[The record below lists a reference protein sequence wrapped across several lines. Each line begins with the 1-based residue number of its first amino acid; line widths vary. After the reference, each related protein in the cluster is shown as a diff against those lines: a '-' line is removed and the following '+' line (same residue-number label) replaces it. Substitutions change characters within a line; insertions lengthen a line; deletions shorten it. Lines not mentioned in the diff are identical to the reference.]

1 MNSILEAFLT
11 HAQQT
16 PNKPCILFE
25 GQTLTY
31 TALRAAAQKFA
42 QALSIWGLH
51 PTDRVALFLENSPEF
66 LIAYLGTWW
75 AGGTVVLVNTAY
87 RQVELRHI
95 LNDSSARLC
104 ITGGGQQQ
112 ELARI
117 RHDLPHLEHILETGD
132 DLTHFLN
139 PQSLIP
145 NPQSPI
151 SNPQSP
157 QPNSIAII
165 AYTSGTTGRSKG
177 AMLLH
182 RNLIAN
188 AQAICEAW
196 RWTSADHLLHMLPL
210 FHAHGLMVGMHG
222 TWVAGSSIEL
232 HRKFDA
238 ALAYTRL
245 LSEDFS
251 MFFGV
256 PTMYT
261 RLIQEAQARAQKPA
275 HLRLY
280 VSGSAPL
287 SAQTFAE
294 FENLFGQKIL
304 ERYGMTE
311 TVMNTTNPYD
321 ATDGE
326 RRPATVGRPFPRQ
339 EARVVDVRTRQP
351 LPPETI
357 GEIEVRGPHVFAGY
371 LNRPDATAESFDS
384 AGWFRTGDLGQ
395 MSADGYF
402 TITGRA
408 KELII
413 TGGYN
418 VYPREV
424 EDVLAQCPGVAEVAV
439 FGLPDAEFGE
449 CVCAAIVRA
458 DNTLMADAITTF
470 CKDQLAGYKKPR
482 QIFFVEGLP
491 RNAMGKVQKH
501 LLAASCSASPHPP
514 E

>member
-1 MNSILEAFLT
+1 MNSILEAFLR
-11 HAQQT
+11 AAERT
-16 PNKPCILFE
+16 PQKPCLVFE

-31 TALRAAAQKFA
+31 AELRSAAENFAHALIA
-42 QALSIWGLH
+42 WGLR
-51 PTDRVALFLENSPEF
+51 PGDRVALFLENSPDF

-75 AGGTVVLVNTAY
+75 AGGIVVLVNTAY

-95 LNDSSARLC
+95 LNDSGARLC
-104 ITGGGQQQ
+104 IANGAQRH
-112 ELARI
+112 ELDRI
-117 RHDLPHLEHILETGD
+117 RSDLSTLELILEDLAG
-132 DLTHFLN
+132 LTHFLTLA
-139 PQSLIP
+139 PS
-145 NPQSPI
+145 QSPI
-151 SNPQSP
+151 TNPQLPITS
-157 QPNSIAII
+157 SVAVI

-182 RNLIAN
+182 HNLIAN
-188 AQAICEAW
+188 AQAICQAW
-196 RWTSADHLLHMLPL
+196 RWTERDHLLNMLPL
-210 FHAHGLMVGMHG
+210 FHVHGLMVGMHG
-222 TWVAGSSIEL
+222 TWVAGASAEL

-238 ALAYTRL
+238 SLAYQRL
-245 LSEDFS
+245 LSGDFS
-251 MFFGV
+251 LFFGV

-261 RLIQEAQARAQKPA
+261 RLIQEAQALPHKPPP
-275 HLRLY
+275 LRLY

-287 SAQTFAE
+287 SAHTFAE
-294 FENLFGQKIL
+294 FEALFGQKIL

-321 ATDGE
+321 ARDGE
-326 RRPATVGRPFPRQ
+326 RRPGTVGQPFPHQ

-351 LPPETI
+351 LPPEIT

-371 LNRPDATAESFDS
+371 LNRPDATAESFDPD
-384 AGWFRTGDLGQ
+384 GWFRTGDLGQ
-395 MSADGYF
+395 VSADGYF

-424 EDVLAQCPGVAEVAV
+424 EDVLAQCPGVAEAAV
-439 FGLPDAEFGE
+439 FALPDASLAK

-458 DNTLMADAITTF
+458 DPALSANAITTF

-482 QIFFVEGLP
+482 HIFFVASLP
-491 RNAMGKVQKH
+491 RNAMGKVQKQR
-501 LLAASCSASPHPP
+501 AG
-514 E
+514 